1 MNNTIQIKKMAAIAA
16 IAAAANLTIYFAGYL
31 VGANYQVNA
40 GVSMQVPWFLAALAT
55 FSPLMIAGVITKAIA
70 SKRPGFQTF
79 ASWAGLTVAT
89 LSIGSVLVATQD
101 PETIIA
107 LALMHV
113 VAGAAWF
120 LASKK

>member
-1 MNNTIQIKKMAAIAA
+1 MSKTIQIKKLAATAA
-16 IAAAANLTIYFAGYL
+16 IAAATNLTIYFVGYS

-70 SKRPGFQTF
+70 TKRPGFQTF

-89 LSIGSVLVATQD
+89 LSIGSVLTATQD
-101 PETIIA
+101 PATIIA

-113 VAGAAWF
+113 VAGTAWF
-120 LASKK
+120 LATKK